1 MAGILIQ
8 HLAKKFGTSSA
19 IEDIS
24 LEVKDGEFAVF
35 LGPSGSGKTTLLRCL
50 AGLEHPDAGTVS
62 IGGKDMAG
70 VSAREREV
78 SMVFQNYALFPLMTA
93 RNNIGFPL
101 RVRGTSKETTEK
113 KVTELAERLGIK
125 GLLDKKPKQLSG
137 GEQQRVA
144 IGRALIRETKA
155 ILMDEPLS
163 NLDAPLR
170 AQLRLELKALQ
181 RDFGR
186 TIVYVTHD
194 QAEAMTLADR
204 IGVIR
209 GGRLLQYDTPSR
221 VYASPSS
228 SFVAGF
234 VGSPPASIFRLT
246 VRESGDRLSLEGGGV
261 DLIVPDALKVALRGR
276 EGGEVVVAVRAEG
289 VEIVR
294 TPGGGT
300 EGIVELVETL
310 GANTI
315 INLRVGDF
323 RLRSVT
329 AGAFEAQPG
338 TRVWARIDL
347 TLAGFFDPQTDS
359 RLGQVD

>member
-1 MAGILIQ
+1 LAGILIQ

-50 AGLEHPDAGTVS
+50 AGLENPDAGTVS
-62 IGGKDMAG
+62 IGDKEMNG
-70 VSAREREV
+70 VSARDREI
-78 SMVFQNYALFPLMTA
+78 SMVFQNYALFPLMTVRA
-93 RNNIGFPL
+93 NIGFPL
-101 RVRGTSKETTEK
+101 RVRGTSKETMEK
-113 KVTELAERLGIK
+113 KVTELAKRLGIE
-125 GLLDKKPKQLSG
+125 GLLDKRPKQLSG

-144 IGRALIRETKA
+144 IGRALIRETNA

-209 GGRLLQYDTPSR
+209 NGRLIQYDTPSR
-221 VYASPSS
+221 IYAFPSS

-234 VGSPPASIFRLT
+234 VGSPPASIFRMT
-246 VRESGDRLSLEGGGV
+246 VRKSGDSLSLVAPGV
-261 DLIVPDALKVALRGR
+261 DLIVPDIFVETLRKR
-276 EGGEVVVAVRAEG
+276 EDGEVDVAIRAEG
-289 VEIVR
+289 VDVVR
-294 TPGGGT
+294 TPGEGV

-315 INLRVGDF
+315 INLKVGEF

-329 AGAFEAQPG
+329 AGIFEAQPG
-338 TRVWARIDL
+338 THVWARIDL
-347 TLAGFFDPQTDS
+347 MRAGFFDPLTEN
-359 RLGQVD
+359 RLVHVS